1 MTKFLILLLCSL
13 SIVISGQNWKFE
25 SNPYNNPYRNPY
37 DNTSSKAE
45 SDINRD
51 MKNVKK
57 IINSSTKIYE
67 YFSSDNDTDVSV
79 EEENNASAPGAPGEP
94 VPIDEKIMMLFF
106 AAIAIVIFYK
116 KHLQKLIITNHKN

>member
-67 YFSSDNDTDVSV
+67 HFSSDNDTDVSV
-79 EEENNASAPGAPGEP
+79 
-94 VPIDEKIMMLFF
+94 
-106 AAIAIVIFYK
+106 
-116 KHLQKLIITNHKN
+116 